1 LPIQR
6 HTSLKPDAPVFDGW
20 RARALAGWSGGWLA
34 AVVLAAAGL
43 WIGRADVSVLSWAAL
58 AVGAAPALL
67 GLAVAGRPA
76 AWVSL
81 VVVWSAC
88 AIGACLLTGGLT
100 GPLAFW
106 CLAPL
111 AAAAATGEVR
121 LAALGGAAALI
132 AAGFAALGSVSLA
145 PTPIA
150 SWTDYW
156 LRLLS
161 IASLAGG
168 LGAGVVLLQRR
179 LGQEAR
185 RGRAAEVRM
194 ERLLA
199 EQPFV
204 LAALDADGRVQSAH
218 GPAAP
223 GLDPERLPGRLLADC
238 AEGEQKALIE
248 AAVRAALADG
258 EAEVRFQ
265 PAGVASQPVALVLR
279 RAAPGRLMAAMRSAA
294 RQAAREAELEEA
306 RAQAE
311 ARNAGKSRFLANM
324 SHELRTPLNAIMGF
338 SDIMRARLFGPMA
351 DKYAEYAEL
360 IHESGAHLLDLI
372 NDVLDMSKIEAER
385 FELAREDFDAREAV
399 SAVLRLMRGQADR
412 ARIQL
417 RGVLPKE
424 PLMVDADRRA
434 LKQITLNLISNALK
448 FTPAEGQVTVDLH
461 ATDETM
467 ELVVSDTGAGIGP
480 EDLKRIGRPYEQAGD
495 AQARAAGTGLGL
507 SLVRAFA
514 ELHGGQMTID
524 SKLGEGTRVTVSL
537 PVLLRDE
544 PAPPPIPQP
553 DGQPD
558 NQATIH

>member
-1 LPIQR
+1 MSIQTPA
-6 HTSLKPDAPVFDGW
+6 TSQPARPPAQDAR
-20 RARALAGWSGGWLA
+20 RARAVTGWSAGWLA
-34 AVVLAAAGL
+34 AVAAAAAGL
-43 WIGRADVSVLSWAAL
+43 WIGRAEVTPLSWLAL
-58 AVGAAPALL
+58 AVGAAPALV
-67 GLAVAGRPA
+67 GLLVARRPGA
-76 AWVSL
+76 GVALVLAWA
-81 VVVWSAC
+81 AC
-88 AIGACLLTGGLT
+88 AVGSSLLTGGLT

-132 AAGFAALGSVSLA
+132 AAGLAAMAAISLP

-150 SWTDYW
+150 NWTDYW

-168 LGAGVVLLQRR
+168 LAAGVVLLQRR
-179 LGQEAR
+179 QTHDVR

-204 LAALDADGRVQSAH
+204 LVTLDAEGRVQSAY
-218 GPAAP
+218 GPTAP
-223 GLDPERLPGRLLADC
+223 GLDPEHLPGRRLAETTDT
-238 AEGEQKALIE
+238 EQAAVIE
-248 AAVRAALADG
+248 AAIRKALADG
-258 EAEVRFQ
+258 EAEARFT
-265 PAGVASQPVALVLR
+265 PAGADQPVALVLR
-279 RAAPGRLMAAMRSAA
+279 RAAARRLVGALRSAA
-294 RQAAREAELEEA
+294 WQIGREAELEEA

-338 SDIMRARLFGPMA
+338 SDIMRARLFGPMS

-360 IHESGAHLLDLI
+360 IHESGGHLLDLI

-385 FELAREDFDAREAV
+385 FELAREEFDAREAV

-434 LKQITLNLISNALK
+434 LKQITLNLISNALR
-448 FTPAEGQVTVDLH
+448 FTPAEGQVTVALH
-461 ATDETM
+461 EVGEAM

-495 AQARAAGTGLGL
+495 ANARAGGTGLGL

-514 ELHGGQMTID
+514 ELHGGEMIIE
-524 SKLGEGTRVTVSL
+524 SRVGEGTQVTVSL
-537 PVLLRDE
+537 PVLLRE
-544 PAPPPIPQP
+544 TPVPAPVAPVES
-553 DGQPD
+553 
-558 NQATIH
+558 QATIH

>member
-1 LPIQR
+1 MSIQ
-6 HTSLKPDAPVFDGW
+6 TPASLQPDRPVADGW
-20 RARALAGWSGGWLA
+20 RTRALAGWSGGWLA
-34 AVVLAAAGL
+34 AVALAAALL
-43 WIGRADVSVLSWAAL
+43 WLGRADVTPLSWTAL
-58 AVGAAPALL
+58 AVGAAPAIL
-67 GLAVAGRPA
+67 GLLVARRPG
-76 AWVSL
+76 AWVAL
-81 VVVWSAC
+81 ILVWSAC
-88 AIGACLLTGGLT
+88 AIGSSLLTGGLT

-121 LAALGGAAALI
+121 LAALGGAASVI
-132 AAGFAALGSVSLA
+132 AAGLAALGAVSLA

-150 SWTDYW
+150 AWTDYW

-179 LGQEAR
+179 QTQEGR
-185 RGRAAEVRM
+185 RGRTAEVRM

-204 LAALDADGRVQSAH
+204 LVLLDAEGRVQSAH
-218 GPAAP
+218 GPSTP
-223 GLDPERLPGRLLADC
+223 GLDPEALPGRLLAEC
-238 AEGEQKALIE
+238 AEGEQKLLIE
-248 AAVRAALADG
+248 AAVRRALSEGDAETRFTQPDAA
-258 EAEVRFQ
+258 Q
-265 PAGVASQPVALVLR
+265 PPVGLVLR
-279 RAAPGRLMAAMRSAA
+279 RAAAGRLVGALRSAA
-294 RQAAREAELEEA
+294 WQAGREADLEEA

-338 SDIMRARLFGPMA
+338 SDIMRARLFGPMS
-351 DKYAEYAEL
+351 DRYAEYAEL
-360 IHESGAHLLDLI
+360 IHESGGHLLDLI

-385 FELAREDFDAREAV
+385 FELAREEFDAREAV

-448 FTPAEGQVTVDLH
+448 FTPAEGQVTVALH
-461 ATDETM
+461 EVGEAM
-467 ELVVSDTGAGIGP
+467 ELVVSDSGAGIGP

-495 AQARAAGTGLGL
+495 AQARSAGTGLGL

-514 ELHGGQMTID
+514 ELHGGQMIIE
-524 SKLGEGTRVTVSL
+524 SQLGEGTQVTVSL
-537 PVLLRDE
+537 PVLLRE
-544 PAPPPIPQP
+544 APLPGPVAQP
-553 DGQPD
+553 ES
-558 NQATIH
+558 QATIH

>member
-1 LPIQR
+1 M
-6 HTSLKPDAPVFDGW
+6 A
-20 RARALAGWSGGWLA
+20 
-34 AVVLAAAGL
+34 LAAALL
-43 WIGRADVSVLSWAAL
+43 WLGRADVTPLSWTAL
-58 AVGAAPALL
+58 AVGAAPAIL
-67 GLAVAGRPA
+67 GLLVARRPG
-76 AWVSL
+76 AWVAL
-81 VVVWSAC
+81 ILVWSAC
-88 AIGACLLTGGLT
+88 AIGSSLLTGGLT

-121 LAALGGAAALI
+121 LAALGGAASVI
-132 AAGFAALGSVSLA
+132 AAGLAALGAVSLA

-150 SWTDYW
+150 AWTDYW

-179 LGQEAR
+179 QTQEGR

-204 LAALDADGRVQSAH
+204 LVLVDADGRVQSAH
-218 GPAAP
+218 GPSMP
-223 GLDPERLPGRLLADC
+223 GLDPEALPGRLLAEC
-238 AEGEQKALIE
+238 AEGEQKLLIE
-248 AAVRAALADG
+248 AAVRRALSEGDAETRFTQPDAA
-258 EAEVRFQ
+258 Q
-265 PAGVASQPVALVLR
+265 PPVGLVLR
-279 RAAPGRLMAAMRSAA
+279 RAAAGRLVGALRSAA
-294 RQAAREAELEEA
+294 WQAGREADLEEA

-338 SDIMRARLFGPMA
+338 SDIMRARLFGPMS
-351 DKYAEYAEL
+351 DRYAEYAEL
-360 IHESGAHLLDLI
+360 IHESGGHLLDLI

-385 FELAREDFDAREAV
+385 FELAREEFDAREAV

-448 FTPAEGQVTVDLH
+448 FTPAEGQVTVALH
-461 ATDETM
+461 EVGEAM
-467 ELVVSDTGAGIGP
+467 ELVVSDSGAGIGP

-495 AQARAAGTGLGL
+495 AQARSAGTGLGL

-514 ELHGGQMTID
+514 ELHGGQMIIE
-524 SKLGEGTRVTVSL
+524 SQLGEGTQVTVSL
-537 PVLLRDE
+537 PVLLRE
-544 PAPPPIPQP
+544 APLPGPVAQP
-553 DGQPD
+553 ES
-558 NQATIH
+558 QATIH

>member
-1 LPIQR
+1 V
-6 HTSLKPDAPVFDGW
+6 A
-20 RARALAGWSGGWLA
+20 AWSAGWLA
-34 AVVLAAAGL
+34 VVAAGAAAL
-43 WIGRADVSVLSWAAL
+43 WLGRTEVTQLTWAAL
-58 AVGAAPALL
+58 VVGAAPALL
-67 GLAVAGRPA
+67 GLVVGGRRE
-76 AWVSL
+76 AWVAL
-81 VVVWSAC
+81 ILAWSGC
-88 AIGACLLTGGLT
+88 AVGASLLTGGLT

-132 AAGFAALGSVSLA
+132 AAGLAAMAAISLP

-150 SWTDYW
+150 NWTDYW

-161 IASLAGG
+161 LASLAGG
-168 LGAGVVLLQRR
+168 LAAGVVLLQRR
-179 LGQEAR
+179 QTGEVR
-185 RGRAAEVRM
+185 RGRAAEVKM

-204 LAALDADGRVQSAH
+204 LVALDAEGKVQSAY

-223 GLDPERLPGRLLADC
+223 GLDPEKLPGRRLADA
-238 AEGEQKALIE
+238 AEADQKQIIE
-248 AAVRAALADG
+248 AAIRKALAEG
-258 EAEVRFQ
+258 EAEVRFT
-265 PAGVASQPVALVLR
+265 PAGAAQQPVALVLR
-279 RAAPGRLMAAMRSAA
+279 RAAARRLVGAMRSAA
-294 RQAAREAELEEA
+294 WQAAREGELEEA

-338 SDIMRARLFGPMA
+338 SDIMRARLFGPLS

-360 IHESGAHLLDLI
+360 IHESGGHLLDLI

-385 FELAREDFDAREAV
+385 FELAREEFDAREAV

-434 LKQITLNLISNALK
+434 IKQITLNLISNALR
-448 FTPAEGQVTVDLH
+448 FTPADGQVTVALH
-461 ATDETM
+461 EVGDAM

-495 AQARAAGTGLGL
+495 ANARAGGTGLGL

-514 ELHGGQMTID
+514 ELHGGEMIIESQP
-524 SKLGEGTRVTVSL
+524 GEGTQVTVSL
-537 PVLLRDE
+537 PVLLRE
-544 PAPPPIPQP
+544 HPPVPAAVPPVES
-553 DGQPD
+553 
-558 NQATIH
+558 QATIH

>member
-1 LPIQR
+1 MSNPILASSQ
-6 HTSLKPDAPVFDGW
+6 PDRPAADGW
-20 RARALAGWSGGWLA
+20 RARALAGWSAGWLA
-34 AVVLAAAGL
+34 AVVVAAAAL
-43 WIGRADVSVLSWAAL
+43 WLGGAEVTALSWMAL
-58 AVGAAPALL
+58 AVGGAPALV
-67 GLAVAGRPA
+67 GLVVAGRPA
-76 AWVSL
+76 AWVGL
-81 VVVWSAC
+81 ILVWSAC
-88 AIGACLLTGGLT
+88 AVGSSLLTGGLT

-132 AAGFAALGSVSLA
+132 AAGLAALGAVSLA

-150 SWTDYW
+150 PWTDYW

-179 LGQEAR
+179 TGQESR

-199 EQPFV
+199 EQPFLLV
-204 LAALDADGRVQSAH
+204 SLDGEGRIQSAV

-238 AEGEQKALIE
+238 AQGEQKLLIE
-248 AAVRAALADG
+248 AALRKALAEG
-258 EAEVRFQ
+258 EAEARFTPPDAAQ
-265 PAGVASQPVALVLR
+265 PPVALVLR
-279 RAAPGRLMAAMRSAA
+279 RAAAGRLVGALRSAA
-294 RQAAREAELEEA
+294 WQAAREVGLEEA

-338 SDIMRARLFGPMA
+338 SDIMRARLFGPMS
-351 DKYAEYAEL
+351 DRYAEYAEL
-360 IHESGAHLLDLI
+360 IHESGGHLLDLI

-385 FELAREDFDAREAV
+385 FELAREEFDAREAV

-448 FTPAEGQVTVDLH
+448 FTPADGQVTVALH
-461 ATDETM
+461 EVGEAM

-495 AQARAAGTGLGL
+495 AQARSAGTGLGL

-514 ELHGGQMTID
+514 ELHGGEMIIESQV
-524 SKLGEGTRVTVSL
+524 GEGTQVTVSL
-537 PVLLRDE
+537 PVVLRE
-544 PAPPPIPQP
+544 APLPAPAPQP
-553 DGQPD
+553 ES
-558 NQATIH
+558 QATIH